1 MKGWGWG
8 IIRSWQISPC
18 RHPIIPFQYNA
29 SPLPPIHPST
39 HQPHSFQP
47 FIIFFYLLIH
57 SFIHSSPLS
66 YSFIYSFILSFI
78 PALYHI
84 LLFTHSFQ
92 PGPLFFL
99 FTYLF
104 IQTLY
109 YILLFTNSCQ
119 PFIFSLLF
127 THSFQSFIIC
137 FLFTLQNYLS

>member
-1 MKGWGWG
+1 MWRDGGGG

-29 SPLPPIHPST
+29 PPPHSTLINLST

-57 SFIHSSPLS
+57 SFIHSCPLL
-66 YSFIYSFILSFI
+66 YSFIHLFILSFI
-78 PALYHI
+78 PALYYI
-84 LLFTHSFQ
+84 LS
-92 PGPLFFL
+92 

-104 IQTLY
+104 IQALH

-127 THSFQSFIIC
+127 THSFQSFIIFFYSLC
-137 FLFTLQNYLS
+137 RII